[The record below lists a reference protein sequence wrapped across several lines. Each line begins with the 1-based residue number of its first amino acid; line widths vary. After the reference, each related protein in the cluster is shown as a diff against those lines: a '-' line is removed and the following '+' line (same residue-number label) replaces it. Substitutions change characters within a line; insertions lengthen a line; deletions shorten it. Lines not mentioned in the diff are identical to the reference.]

1 MDEDGGRRL
10 RFSQSR
16 KVIGERNDKQ
26 RVQQGGF
33 MKACFLRS
41 FVVFTLAALPAWAA
55 QSVPPEVISYP
66 DTIVHNGKVYTMDD
80 KSNTENAG
88 SVVEALAIRDGKIL
102 LLGTNKQ
109 ILSLRGPQTK
119 VIDAKGRTVV
129 PGIIDTHSHLFDY
142 AMDSLGDASPRTR
155 IKAEQNDTWENIK
168 QRTLETVRREAAKRK
183 AGEWIALDLP
193 RQAIG
198 KDGKPMDAVQAAMR
212 SLIVTRVELDNAA
225 PNNPVYLRTRTSSI
239 TNSKAQELIRA
250 GWHGRMEPNLMRDN
264 GFSSNTINRMVL
276 SDHLIGNIERLA
288 QIYKEENLRWAS
300 YGITTWSSNLRS
312 LKILAAYQLLD
323 KKGEI
328 GIRFGYTPGVG
339 TPAQVVPE
347 MHGVS
352 GYGTDHL
359 WFVGASMR
367 GIDASYPGILT
378 TLEPPD
384 IPKETKDRE
393 ILNEGF
399 AAFVED
405 AVASGLRW
413 AGTHTAG
420 DKALDLT
427 LDAIEKGSARAGYS
441 LDQIRAKEHAIDHC
455 TMNPRPDQIP
465 RLQKLNITMSCAPKY
480 IEDSPRVLRDYGE
493 KYLTWVA
500 PVKSLLDANVKTVME
515 VDDNEI
521 FKVGTVFHYID
532 VLVNREVE
540 GKVYNGR
547 ERIDRVR
554 ALKMSTSWAAEY
566 VQRQNLLGSLER
578 GKFADLLILDN
589 DYFTV
594 PERDIRKIKSLLTMV
609 GGKIVHQA
617 SNF

>member
-1 MDEDGGRRL
+1 MRE
-10 RFSQSR
+10 
-16 KVIGERNDKQ
+16 
-26 RVQQGGF
+26 
-33 MKACFLRS
+33 CFLRS
-41 FVVFTLAALPAWAA
+41 LIVFVLAAMPVWAA
-55 QSVPPEVISYP
+55 QSVPTEVISYP

-80 KSNTENAG
+80 KSNTANTG

-102 LLGTNKQ
+102 LSGTNKQ
-109 ILSLRGPQTK
+109 ILSLRGPQTE

-155 IKAEQNDTWENIK
+155 VKAEQNDTWDSIK
-168 QRTLETVRREAAKRK
+168 QRTLEAVRREAAKRK
-183 AGEWIALDLP
+183 PGEWIALDLP

-212 SLIVTRVELDNAA
+212 SQVVTRVELDKAA

-239 TNSKAQELIRA
+239 TNGKAQELIRA
-250 GWHGRMEPNLMRDN
+250 GWHGRMEPNLMRDD

-276 SDHLIGNIERLA
+276 SDHLIGNIEKLA
-288 QIYKEENLRWAS
+288 QIYKDENLRWAS
-300 YGITTWSSNLRS
+300 YGVTTWSSNIRS

-328 GIRFGYTPGVG
+328 GIRYGYTPGVG

-378 TLEPPD
+378 TIEPPE
-384 IPKETKDRE
+384 IPKEIKDRE
-393 ILNEGF
+393 IHNTGF
-399 AAFVED
+399 EDFVED

-420 DKALDLT
+420 DKALDMT

-441 LDQIRAKEHAIDHC
+441 LEQIRAKGHAIDHC
-455 TMNPRPDQIP
+455 TMSPRPDQIP

-480 IEDSPRVLRDYGE
+480 IEESPRVLRDYGE

-521 FKVGTVFHYID
+521 FKVGTVFHYLD

-566 VQRQNLLGSLER
+566 VQRQNLLGSLEQ

-589 DYFTV
+589 DYFSV

-617 SNF
+617 GNF

>member
-1 MDEDGGRRL
+1 MRE
-10 RFSQSR
+10 
-16 KVIGERNDKQ
+16 
-26 RVQQGGF
+26 
-33 MKACFLRS
+33 CFLRS
-41 FVVFTLAALPAWAA
+41 LIVFVLAAMPVWAA
-55 QSVPPEVISYP
+55 QSVPTEVISYP

-80 KSNTENAG
+80 KSNTANAG

-102 LLGTNKQ
+102 LSGTNKQ

-155 IKAEQNDTWENIK
+155 IKAEQNDTWDSIK
-168 QRTLETVRREAAKRK
+168 QRTLEAVRREAAKRK
-183 AGEWIALDLP
+183 PGEWIALDLP

-212 SLIVTRVELDNAA
+212 SQVVTRVELDKAA

-239 TNSKAQELIRA
+239 TNGKAQELIRA
-250 GWHGRMEPNLMRDN
+250 GWHGRMEPNLMRDD

-276 SDHLIGNIERLA
+276 SDHLIGSIEKLA
-288 QIYKEENLRWAS
+288 QIYKEENLRWAA
-300 YGITTWSSNLRS
+300 YGVTTWSSNIRS

-328 GIRFGYTPGVG
+328 GIRYGYTPGVG

-352 GYGTDHL
+352 GYGTDYL

-378 TLEPPD
+378 TIEPPE
-384 IPKETKDRE
+384 IPKEIKDRE
-393 ILNEGF
+393 IHNTGF
-399 AAFVED
+399 EDFVED

-420 DKALDLT
+420 DKALDMT

-455 TMNPRPDQIP
+455 TMSPRPDQIP

-480 IEDSPRVLRDYGE
+480 IEESPRVLRDYGE

-521 FKVGTVFHYID
+521 FKVGTVFHYLD

-589 DYFTV
+589 DYFSL

>member
-1 MDEDGGRRL
+1 
-10 RFSQSR
+10 
-16 KVIGERNDKQ
+16 
-26 RVQQGGF
+26 
-33 MKACFLRS
+33 MKECFLRS
-41 FVVFTLAALPAWAA
+41 LIVFAFAAMPVWAA

-66 DTIVHNGKVYTMDD
+66 DAIVHNGKVYTMDD
-80 KSNTENAG
+80 KSNTANTG

-102 LLGTNKQ
+102 LSGTNKQ

-155 IKAEQNDTWENIK
+155 VKAEQNDTWDSIK
-168 QRTLETVRREAAKRK
+168 QRTLEAVRREAAKRK
-183 AGEWIALDLP
+183 PGEWIALDLP

-212 SLIVTRVELDNAA
+212 SLVVTRVELDKAA

-239 TNSKAQELIRA
+239 TNGKAQELIRA

-276 SDHLIGNIERLA
+276 SDHLIGNIEKLA
-288 QIYKEENLRWAS
+288 QIYKEENLRWAA
-300 YGITTWSSNLRS
+300 YGVTTWSSNIRS

-328 GIRFGYTPGVG
+328 GIRYGYTPGVG

-352 GYGTDHL
+352 GYGTDYL

-378 TLEPPD
+378 TIEPPE
-384 IPKETKDRE
+384 IPKEIKERE
-393 ILNEGF
+393 IHNTGF
-399 AAFVED
+399 EDFVED

-420 DKALDLT
+420 DKALDMT
-427 LDAIEKGSARAGYS
+427 LDAIEKGSARAGYT
-441 LDQIRAKEHAIDHC
+441 LEQIRAKEHAIDHC
-455 TMNPRPDQIP
+455 TMSPRPDQIP

-480 IEDSPRVLRDYGE
+480 IEESPRVLRDYGE

-521 FKVGTVFHYID
+521 FKVGTVFHYLD

-566 VQRQNLLGSLER
+566 VQRQNLLGSLEQ

-589 DYFTV
+589 DYFSV

-609 GGKIVHQA
+609 GGKTVHQA

>member
-1 MDEDGGRRL
+1 
-10 RFSQSR
+10 
-16 KVIGERNDKQ
+16 
-26 RVQQGGF
+26 
-33 MKACFLRS
+33 MKECFLRS
-41 FVVFTLAALPAWAA
+41 LIVFVFAAMPVWAA

-88 SVVEALAIRDGKIL
+88 TVVEALAIRDGKIL
-102 LLGTNKQ
+102 LSGTNKQ

-155 IKAEQNDTWENIK
+155 IKAEQNDTWESIK
-168 QRTLETVRREAAKRK
+168 QRTLEAVRREAAKRK

-212 SLIVTRVELDNAA
+212 SLVVTRVELDNAA

-276 SDHLIGNIERLA
+276 SDHLIGNIEKLA
-288 QIYKEENLRWAS
+288 QIYKEENLRWAT
-300 YGITTWSSNLRS
+300 YGVTTWSSNIRS

-328 GIRFGYTPGVG
+328 GIRYGYTPGVG

-352 GYGTDHL
+352 GYGTDYL

-378 TLEPPD
+378 TIEPPE
-384 IPKETKDRE
+384 ISKEIKDRE
-393 ILNEGF
+393 IHNTGF
-399 AAFVED
+399 EDFVED

-420 DKALDLT
+420 DKALDMT

-455 TMNPRPDQIP
+455 TMSPRPDQIP

-480 IEDSPRVLRDYGE
+480 IEESPRVLRDYGE

-589 DYFTV
+589 DYFSV

>member
-1 MDEDGGRRL
+1 
-10 RFSQSR
+10 
-16 KVIGERNDKQ
+16 
-26 RVQQGGF
+26 
-33 MKACFLRS
+33 MKEGFLRS
-41 FVVFTLAALPAWAA
+41 FIAFVFAASPLWAA
-55 QSVPPEVISYP
+55 QSVPPEVLSYP

-80 KSNTENAG
+80 KSNTGNAG
-88 SVVEALAIRDGKIL
+88 TVVEALAIRDGKIL
-102 LLGTNKQ
+102 LSGTNKQ
-109 ILSLRGPQTK
+109 VLSLRGPQTK

-142 AMDSLGDASPRTR
+142 AMDSLGEASPRTR
-155 IKAEQNDTWENIK
+155 IKAAQTDTWDSIK
-168 QRTLETVRREAAKRK
+168 QRTLEVVHQEAAKRK
-183 AGEWIALDLP
+183 PGEWIALDLP

-212 SLIVTRVELDNAA
+212 SQVVTRAELDKAA

-239 TNSKAQELIRA
+239 TNGKAQELIRA
-250 GWHGRMEPNLMRDN
+250 GWHGRMEPNLMRDD

-276 SDHLIGNIERLA
+276 SDHLIGSIERLA

-300 YGITTWSSNLRS
+300 YGVTTWSSNIRS

-328 GIRFGYTPGVG
+328 GIRYGYTPGVG

-352 GYGTDHL
+352 GYGTDYL

-378 TLEPPD
+378 TIEPPE
-384 IPKETKDRE
+384 ISKEIKDRE
-393 ILNEGF
+393 IHNTGF
-399 AAFVED
+399 ADFVED

-441 LDQIRAKEHAIDHC
+441 LDQIKAKGHAIDHC

-480 IEDSPRVLRDYGE
+480 IESSPRVLRDYGE

-554 ALKMSTSWAAEY
+554 ALKMSTNWAAEY

-589 DYFTV
+589 DYFSV

-609 GGKIVHQA
+609 GGKIVHQT